1 MFFLV
6 VGLTLTFLLA
16 LKSAFDQEAAV
27 EEATLKEVAFLTR
40 VLQSTAH
47 DVGQI
52 WVERDIAGVK
62 IVLTAAEDAALSRAE
77 PFSSEAAGIVRHA
90 LERAAKA
97 Q

>member
-6 VGLTLTFLLA
+6 VGLTITFMLA

-52 WVERDIAGVK
+52 WLERDIAGVK
-62 IVLTAAEDAALSRAE
+62 VVVTAAEDVALSRA